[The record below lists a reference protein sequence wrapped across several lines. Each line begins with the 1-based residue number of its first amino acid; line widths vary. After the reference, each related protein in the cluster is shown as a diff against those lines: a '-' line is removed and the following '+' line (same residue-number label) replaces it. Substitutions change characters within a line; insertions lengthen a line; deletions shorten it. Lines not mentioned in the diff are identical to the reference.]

1 MKNGPLFTML
11 GAAFAL
17 GVICGMGELPN
28 PSAFQTPKGDAPTVP
43 VFAGDSVRVWTD
55 PASGCQYLARG
66 NQGITQRLDNQG
78 RHMCAGYLTPKPAKG
93 LL

>member
-17 GVICGMGELPN
+17 GVVCGLGTVSPHDDTDTRDQRSGMRPHV
-28 PSAFQTPKGDAPTVP
+28 DAL
-43 VFAGDSVRVWTD
+43 
-55 PASGCQYLARG
+55 SGCQYLSVPG
-66 NQGITQRLDNQG
+66 GGITPRLDNQG